1 MLRTASVQRLPQRLC
16 SLLGTL
22 HSASIR
28 QSRRSMALTACR
40 WPPPPSSSATS
51 DCRTHRT
58 LHRGGSRP
66 VQLQPVRGK
75 KDETNLS
82 ALFKPVPVK
91 ASPGDVADVVGA
103 ELCGQLDKG
112 ELLKLL
118 NRFTQ
123 KRETKQLCL
132 ENGLD
137 SELFD

>member
-1 MLRTASVQRLPQRLC
+1 MLRSGTAIG
-16 SLLGTL
+16 LLRRRRAFTV
-22 HSASIR
+22 SACGR
-28 QSRRSMALTACR
+28 
-40 WPPPPSSSATS
+40 PPPTPLPSTPSTFAPQFQT
-51 DCRTHRT
+51 T
-58 LHRGGSRP
+58 
-66 VQLQPVRGK
+66 RGK

-91 ASPGDVADVVGA
+91 PSPGDVTDVVGA

-123 KRETKQLCL
+123 KRETKLLCQ

-137 SELFD
+137 SEYNNFMDLILR

>member
-1 MLRTASVQRLPQRLC
+1 MLRTVSVYRLSQRLC
-16 SLLGTL
+16 TLLGTL

-28 QSRRSMALTACR
+28 QSRRSMALTSCR
-40 WPPPPSSSATS
+40 WPPPPSSATS
-51 DCRTHRT
+51 ERRTRFSFDGRT
-58 LHRGGSRP
+58 P
-66 VQLQPVRGK
+66 QLQPVRGK

-123 KRETKQLCL
+123 KRETKQLCQ

-137 SELFD
+137 RELFI